1 MDENMMKNDVELG
14 YTSSDLR
21 KICQHINTI
30 MDIKLDLISK
40 EYHTIVGEVILSCV
54 LKQCSLDD
62 LNNDIAI
69 PDELIEMK
77 HGLFK
82 ILSIKAFDLKGGDRI
97 GKQVSIIIMM
107 MVIMSMMMMM
117 MMMMITMMITMMIQM
132 MMLLL

>member
-1 MDENMMKNDVELG
+1 MMKNDVELG

>member
-1 MDENMMKNDVELG
+1 MMKNDVELG

-117 MMMMITMMITMMIQM
+117 MMMITMMIKMTIKMMIKM

>member
-1 MDENMMKNDVELG
+1 MMTNDVELG

-82 ILSIKAFDLKGGDRI
+82 ILSSKAFDLKGGDRR

-107 MVIMSMMMMM
+107 SMMMMM
-117 MMMMITMMITMMIQM
+117 IMWMMMMITMMIKM